1 MFKTFKEF
9 ITEEDG
15 LGTVEIIVIAA
26 VLVGVALLFRKA
38 VWSWVNNMLA
48 SLLPEE
54 GNFDNRTN
62 VIETMQ

>member
-1 MFKTFKEF
+1 MRKLIMSF

-38 VWSWVNNMLA
+38 VWAWVNNMLA

-62 VIETMQ
+62 VIDTLQ